1 MFEGGSTNWYFDAD
15 EACYDF
21 DPLFEDSLGTLSVY
35 SPAIGKGGAS
45 IEDEEENDV
54 LYPGIDIYGNPRPT
68 PSGTNPDIGAYEH
81 VRSEA
86 KRLVYYVDDS
96 NGNNNNNGLTSATA
110 LKTIAE
116 GLNKSSNRDTL
127 ELAAGTYDGINNRNL
142 NMQGLTRIIRS
153 TSGAA
158 TTIIDCENLGSA
170 FVFNN
175 DENDSVHIS
184 GLTIINGSGSNGGAI
199 SITGGDP
206 VF

>member
-1 MFEGGSTNWYFDAD
+1 M
-15 EACYDF
+15 
-21 DPLFEDSLGTLSVY
+21 GTLSAY

-116 GLNKSSNRDTL
+116 GLNKSSNRDT
-127 ELAAGTYDGINNRNL
+127 
-142 NMQGLTRIIRS
+142 
-153 TSGAA
+153 
-158 TTIIDCENLGSA
+158 
-170 FVFNN
+170 
-175 DENDSVHIS
+175 
-184 GLTIINGSGSNGGAI
+184 
-199 SITGGDP
+199 
-206 VF
+206 